1 MKKHFMNACVI
12 GIGTFGY
19 NVATTL
25 SHHGIKVLAVDSNL
39 EAVERIQD
47 LVTDVI
53 CIKVIDEKSLLEANI
68 ENMDLVVIAMG
79 DSFEE
84 TVMIAALLKRKFNI
98 KMVVS
103 RANNTQN
110 KEILELIGVDYV
122 ILPEQEAGIRLADT
136 LSAHHRAFTRITEAY
151 SVTSIKVAKKWIGKT
166 TVQVAALNRPGVVLL
181 GKRVGEVIKPIDPTY
196 AFMIDDIIVLASEN
210 NLLEDIVEEI
220 AP

>member
-1 MKKHFMNACVI
+1 MNACVI

-47 LVTDVI
+47 LVTDVL
-53 CIKVIDEKSLLEANI
+53 CMKVIDEKSLLEANI
-68 ENMDLVVIAMG
+68 ENMDIVIIAMG

-136 LSAHHRAFTRITEAY
+136 LSAHHRAFTRVTEAY

-166 TVQVAALNRPGVVLL
+166 IHTISSLSKNNIVVL
-181 GKRVGEVIKPIDPTY
+181 GKRSGEVIKPIDGLYT
-196 AFMIDDIIVLASEN
+196 FKTDDIIVIAGEN
-210 NLLEDIVEEI
+210 NILEDIIEEI